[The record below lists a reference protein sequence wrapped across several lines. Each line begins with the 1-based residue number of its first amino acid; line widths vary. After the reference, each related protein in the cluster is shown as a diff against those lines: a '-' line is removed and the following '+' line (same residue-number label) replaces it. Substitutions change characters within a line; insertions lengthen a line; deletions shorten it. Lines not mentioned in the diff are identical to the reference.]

1 MHYAMIRLL
10 GKPLN
15 SRNFMTFRSTKS
27 YRNILM
33 LLAAQIIFC
42 AAIIA
47 GGTAVHLIR
56 SVSAAELKNQAQ
68 PDPQEERE
76 RQILIE
82 GYKTRQKHIRR
93 EIEEGRQEVEAI
105 TRKETDVIN
114 RLDRVELAYNNS
126 KKRAALL
133 SREIDKLDREIAE
146 ASRKSDEIRQR
157 IRDNEQYVADRL
169 VAMYKMSR
177 LGAIDLLAS
186 AESMQ
191 EFIERKAALQHIL
204 SYDEKVREEMVRNQ
218 AELEKVLDGL
228 ETHKTQKAELAQA
241 YQKQMRKMSEERSMR
256 QKLLADIRD
265 QKALE
270 VAAIKALTQAADEL
284 NDKINSLHE
293 ALKSEDHD
301 EIESGSTFSAHKG
314 LLIMPVKGSI
324 ISLFGPYRNPKYNVT
339 NFRSGI
345 DIKADKG
352 EPIRSVFKG
361 RVLYSDWFK
370 GYGNMIIVDHGSNY
384 YTVYAHLEETFK
396 SKGDQVETGEVIATV
411 GDTGSMEGAGLYF
424 EVRHHGKPVDPLTWL
439 KKG

>member
-1 MHYAMIRLL
+1 MII
-10 GKPLN
+10 
-15 SRNFMTFRSTKS
+15 RSTKS
-27 YRNILM
+27 CWNIL
-33 LLAAQIIFC
+33 LLITAQLIFC
-42 AAIIA
+42 AATTVSA
-47 GGTAVHLIR
+47 TAVHLIR
-56 SVSAAELKNQAQ
+56 NVSAAELKKQSQ
-68 PDPQEERE
+68 PDPQEDQE
-76 RQILIE
+76 RQIRIE
-82 GYKTRQKHIRR
+82 EYKTRQKNIRR

-114 RLDRVELAYNNS
+114 RLNRVELAYNNS

-133 SREIDKLDREIAE
+133 NREIDKLDQEITQ

-157 IRDNEQYVADRL
+157 IRDNEQYVANRL

-204 SYDEKVREEMVRNQ
+204 AYDEKVRDEMVKNQ
-218 AELEKVLDGL
+218 DELEKVLAGL
-228 ETHKTQKAELAQA
+228 EAHKTQKAELAQA

-256 QKLLADIRD
+256 QKLLADIRK
-265 QKALE
+265 QKTLE
-270 VAAIKALTQAADEL
+270 VAAIEALTQAADEL
-284 NDKINSLHE
+284 NDKINSLRE
-293 ALKSEDHD
+293 ALKSEDQD
-301 EIESGSTFSAHKG
+301 EIVTQSTFSAHKG

-324 ISLFGPYRNPKYNVT
+324 VSLFGPYRNPKYNVT

-411 GDTGSMEGAGLYF
+411 GDTGSMEGNELYF

>member
-1 MHYAMIRLL
+1 MII
-10 GKPLN
+10 
-15 SRNFMTFRSTKS
+15 RSTKS
-27 YRNILM
+27 CWNIL
-33 LLAAQIIFC
+33 LLITAQLIFC
-42 AAIIA
+42 AATTVSA
-47 GGTAVHLIR
+47 TAVHLIR
-56 SVSAAELKNQAQ
+56 NVSAAELKKQSQ
-68 PDPQEERE
+68 PDPQEDQE
-76 RQILIE
+76 RQIRIE
-82 GYKTRQKHIRR
+82 EYKTRQKNIRR

-114 RLDRVELAYNNS
+114 RLNRVELAYNNS

-133 SREIDKLDREIAE
+133 NREIDKLDQEITQ

-157 IRDNEQYVADRL
+157 IRDNEQYVANRL

-204 SYDEKVREEMVRNQ
+204 AYDEKVRDEMVKNQ
-218 AELEKVLDGL
+218 DELEKVLAGL
-228 ETHKTQKAELAQA
+228 EAHKTQKAELAQA

-256 QKLLADIRD
+256 QKLLADIRE
-265 QKALE
+265 QKTLE
-270 VAAIKALTQAADEL
+270 VAAIEALTQAADEL
-284 NDKINSLHE
+284 NDKINSLRE
-293 ALKSEDHD
+293 ALKSEDQD
-301 EIESGSTFSAHKG
+301 EIVTQSTFSAHKG

-324 ISLFGPYRNPKYNVT
+324 VSLFGPYRNPKYNVT

-411 GDTGSMEGAGLYF
+411 GDTGSMEGNELYF

>member
-1 MHYAMIRLL
+1 MIIRC
-10 GKPLN
+10 
-15 SRNFMTFRSTKS
+15 TKS
-27 YRNILM
+27 CWNILF
-33 LLAAQIIFC
+33 LITAQLIFC
-42 AAIIA
+42 AAITVSD
-47 GGTAVHLIR
+47 TAAHLIR
-56 SVSAAELKNQAQ
+56 SVSAAELKNHSQ
-68 PDPQEERE
+68 PDPQEDRE
-76 RQILIE
+76 RQIRIE
-82 GYKTRQKHIRR
+82 EYKTRQKNIRR
-93 EIEEGRQEVEAI
+93 EIEEGRQEVETI

-114 RLDRVELAYNNS
+114 RLNRVELAYNNS

-133 SREIDKLDREIAE
+133 NREIDKLDREITQ
-146 ASRKSDEIRQR
+146 ASRKSDAIRQR
-157 IRDNEQYVADRL
+157 IRDNEQFVAKRL

-204 SYDEKVREEMVRNQ
+204 AYDEKVRDEMVKNQ
-218 AELEKVLDGL
+218 AELEKLLAGL
-228 ETHKTQKAELAQA
+228 EAHKTQKAELAQA
-241 YQKQMRKMSEERSMR
+241 YQKQMRKMTEERSMR
-256 QKLLADIRD
+256 QKLLADIRE
-265 QKALE
+265 QKTLE
-270 VAAIKALTQAADEL
+270 VAAIEALTQAADEL
-284 NDKINSLHE
+284 NDKINSLRE
-293 ALKSEDHD
+293 ALKSEEQD
-301 EIESGSTFSAHKG
+301 EITSGSTFSAHKG

-324 ISLFGPYRNPKYNVT
+324 VSLFGPYRNPKYNVT

-345 DIKADKG
+345 DIKEDKG

-411 GDTGSMEGAGLYF
+411 GDTGSMEGTGLYF